1 MSNLVRRSL
10 SLLKYVNGKRLL
22 ASNISGRS
30 SERLDK
36 ITWSEAIVLLLPAF
50 ISSVAWEEGDAWEPK
65 ANKRTNIAGHRPRDV
80 AVDKIARLARDGGR
94 RPPQGQSP
102 DSNDRRGERPGQW
115 QHTMAEEVGTRMRE
129 AGEAGRWRGHDV
141 SRSPHSRR
149 PCLRMQAPLHIRV
162 EVAVQVSVQGRL
174 ETRWSRWCRVP
185 KE

>member
-1 MSNLVRRSL
+1 MVRRSL

-65 ANKRTNIAGHRPRDV
+65 ANKRTHIAGHRPRDV

-94 RPPQGQSP
+94 RPPQ
-102 DSNDRRGERPGQW
+102 DRAQTQTTGAGSGPGSGSIQWLKKSERG
-115 QHTMAEEVGTRMRE
+115 
-129 AGEAGRWRGHDV
+129 
-141 SRSPHSRR
+141 
-149 PCLRMQAPLHIRV
+149 
-162 EVAVQVSVQGRL
+162 
-174 ETRWSRWCRVP
+174 
-185 KE
+185 